1 MHLAIAAIA
10 VVAILA
16 CGCVLT
22 RESGK
27 RKQDKLDIERGN
39 RRMRWEMTPRRRLA

>member
-22 RESGK
+22 RESDK
-27 RKQDKLDIERGN
+27 RSRDKREIEKGN